1 MTAIAEKFATENYD
15 IICLQEVWSVKD
27 FKMIRAKTEEQ
38 LPYSH
43 YFYRQISYLY

>member
-1 MTAIAEKFATENYD
+1 MIAIAEKFATENYD

-43 YFYRQISYLY
+43 YFYRQISHLY